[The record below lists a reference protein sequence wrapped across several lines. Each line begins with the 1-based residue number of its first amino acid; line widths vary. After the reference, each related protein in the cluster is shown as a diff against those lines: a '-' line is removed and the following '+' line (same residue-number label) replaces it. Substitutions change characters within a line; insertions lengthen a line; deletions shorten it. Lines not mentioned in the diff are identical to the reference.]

1 MTGSFG
7 VEFPVA
13 TRRYLMIRGVALV
26 LLLMVGYIAWTRNFG
41 EGVKGVPLLALLSA
55 ALSFALEWIDH
66 SQSERA
72 KKYLTHTMLSLPLL
86 IVGYVVAIVLLSL
99 NAPVIVLTSADQP
112 LAVTLEP
119 MDTAKPQ
126 ADSATS
132 SKEEPAR
139 FHTWSTPLGRPF
151 RLKVRGYAAKIFD
164 VAAPVGVNIST
175 ERDLVPQL
183 VILIRPTLDGM
194 IELRSGG
201 SVHVFRKKD
210 ARESEIAHAQPNT
223 ASAVLLG
230 AAPVTVPHDLIEDW
244 RLELAGQNMSD
255 TARAKVLRAWKT
267 PTNTTLDSSV
277 EELAS
282 HQSMRVELR
291 NKTNEPVQCGAMELP
306 ESAGIIVDFPLEPCP
321 PAGDAT
327 VPKQ

>member
-112 LAVTLEP
+112 LAV
-119 MDTAKPQ
+119 
-126 ADSATS
+126 
-132 SKEEPAR
+132 
-139 FHTWSTPLGRPF
+139 
-151 RLKVRGYAAKIFD
+151 
-164 VAAPVGVNIST
+164 
-175 ERDLVPQL
+175 
-183 VILIRPTLDGM
+183 
-194 IELRSGG
+194 
-201 SVHVFRKKD
+201 
-210 ARESEIAHAQPNT
+210 
-223 ASAVLLG
+223 
-230 AAPVTVPHDLIEDW
+230 
-244 RLELAGQNMSD
+244 
-255 TARAKVLRAWKT
+255 
-267 PTNTTLDSSV
+267 
-277 EELAS
+277 
-282 HQSMRVELR
+282 
-291 NKTNEPVQCGAMELP
+291 
-306 ESAGIIVDFPLEPCP
+306 
-321 PAGDAT
+321 
-327 VPKQ
+327 